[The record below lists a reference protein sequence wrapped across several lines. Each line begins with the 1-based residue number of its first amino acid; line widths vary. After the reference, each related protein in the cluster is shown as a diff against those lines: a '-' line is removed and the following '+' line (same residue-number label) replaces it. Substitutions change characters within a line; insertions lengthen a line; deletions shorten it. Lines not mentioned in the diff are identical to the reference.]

1 MNKQEMISAVL
12 SMSAEDLKQLNNIVV
27 AELNSRIRMKQKEAK
42 AALWVGDKVSFTGK
56 NGRPNIARIIKINQK
71 TIDVMIDSDTGYAKN
86 AMVRVSSTL
95 LTRI

>member
-42 AALWVGDKVSFTGK
+42 ASLWLGDKVSFTGK
-56 NGRPNIARIIKINQK
+56 NGRSNTARIIKINQK
-71 TIDVMIDSDTGYAKN
+71 TIDVIVESDTGYAKN
-86 AMVRVSSTL
+86 VMVRVSPTM